1 MMNLNLANDLVT
13 TMCDIDND
21 LACQNRDDLL
31 TETLAAMETPEG
43 LKCIIAE
50 LLTVIEDIRL

>member
-1 MMNLNLANDLVT
+1 MINLNLANDLVT

-21 LACQNRDDLL
+21 LACQNRDELITD
-31 TETLAAMETPEG
+31 TLAEMETTEG
-43 LKCIIAE
+43 LKRIIAE